1 MSTSITTQPSTSFK
15 STNHFYTIWYP
26 SIETTTLSY
35 KNDVN
40 FFSSSSSSSS
50 SSSTSSSSS
59 SSISSSTDTSNNIS
73 KSNVESTP
81 FITDISTMY
90 PVTSKEI
97 SQTETVSLEP
107 RTFSNVSNEIHSM
120 SSTLKIETEYSTH
133 KLIYNETNTTEIIYQ
148 ENDGRT
154 LKSINDTSS
163 SEEGST
169 MEYTSST
176 R

>member
-1 MSTSITTQPSTSFK
+1 
-15 STNHFYTIWYP
+15 
-26 SIETTTLSY
+26 
-35 KNDVN
+35 
-40 FFSSSSSSSS
+40 
-50 SSSTSSSSS
+50 
-59 SSISSSTDTSNNIS
+59 
-73 KSNVESTP
+73 
-81 FITDISTMY
+81 MY